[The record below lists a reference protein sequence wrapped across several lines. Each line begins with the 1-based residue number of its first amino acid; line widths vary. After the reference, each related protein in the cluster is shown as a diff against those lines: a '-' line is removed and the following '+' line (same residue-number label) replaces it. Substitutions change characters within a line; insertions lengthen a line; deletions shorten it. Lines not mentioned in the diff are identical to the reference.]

1 MIMNMSEKSMIKQ
14 QKNFMVPIENRIYIC
29 IDLKTFYASV
39 ECVERG
45 LDPMTI
51 NLIVADKE
59 RSEKTICLAVSPAM
73 KALGVRNRCRVFEI
87 PKHIEYITAPP
98 RMKRYIEVS
107 ADIYEIYLKY
117 ISKEDIHVYSIDEV
131 FMDVTD
137 YLSMYQMT
145 ARELGIMIMQ
155 EVYKETKILATCG
168 IGTNLYLAKI
178 ALDITAKHAEDRIG
192 ELDEETY
199 RKTLWNHRPLTDFW
213 RVGPG
218 IAKRLERYGIFTM
231 EGVAHMDEE
240 VLYHDLGVDA
250 ELLIDHAWGREPVTM
265 EDIKNYKAQSR
276 CMTSGQV
283 LMRDYEH
290 EEGKLIVKEMMDLL
304 CLDMV
309 EQGLVT
315 QSVTLHMGYSN
326 ELKIPPV
333 HGTVSFTTQT
343 NSARTIIPQV
353 EALYERLKNPE
364 FPIRRVNICCNR
376 VVEEGYRQYDLFS
389 DPVELERE
397 NRMQKAVIGIKRRFG
412 KNAILKG
419 MNLEEGA
426 MTRERNH
433 QIGGHRSGE

>member
-1 MIMNMSEKSMIKQ
+1 MIKQ

-45 LDPMTI
+45 LDPMTT

-213 RVGPG
+213 RVGLG

>member
-1 MIMNMSEKSMIKQ
+1 MNMGEKSMIKQ

-45 LDPMTI
+45 LDPMTT

-218 IAKRLERYGIFTM
+218 IAKRLEHYGIFTM

>member
-1 MIMNMSEKSMIKQ
+1 ME
-14 QKNFMVPIENRIYIC
+14 ENRSYLC

-45 LDPMTI
+45 LDPMTT
-51 NLIVADKE
+51 NLIVADPD
-59 RSEKTICLAVSPAM
+59 RSEKTICLAVSPAL
-73 KALGVRNRCRVFEI
+73 KAQGVRNRCRVFEI
-87 PKHIEYITAPP
+87 PKHIEYIVAPP

-107 ADIYEIYLKY
+107 ADIYEIYLQY
-117 ISKEDIHVYSIDEV
+117 ISKDDIHVYSIDEV

-137 YLSMYQMT
+137 YLAMYQMS
-145 ARELGIMIMQ
+145 ARELGITIMK
-155 EVYKETKILATCG
+155 EVFDKTGIMATCG

-199 RKTLWNHRPLTDFW
+199 CKTLWNHRPLTDFW

-231 EGVAHMDEE
+231 EGIAHMDEE

-250 ELLIDHAWGREPVTM
+250 ELLIDHAWGKEPVTM
-265 EDIKNYKAQSR
+265 ADIKNYKAQSQ
-276 CMTSGQV
+276 CLTSGQV

-309 EQGLVT
+309 EKGLVT

-326 ELKIPPV
+326 ERHLPSV
-333 HGTVSFTTQT
+333 HGTVSFTTAM
-343 NSARTIIPQV
+343 NSARSILPKI
-353 EALYERLKNPE
+353 EDLYDRLKDPDI
-364 FPIRRVNICCNR
+364 PIRRVNICCNR
-376 VVEEGYRQYDLFS
+376 VVKEGYRQYDLFS
-389 DPVELERE
+389 DPIELERE
-397 NRMQKAVIGIKRRFG
+397 HRMQEAVIGIKRKFG

-426 MTRERNH
+426 MTMERNL
-433 QIGGHRSGE
+433 QIGGHKSGEEA

>member
-1 MIMNMSEKSMIKQ
+1 MIMNMGEKSMIKQ

-45 LDPMTI
+45 LDPMTT

-131 FMDVTD
+131 FMDVTE

-155 EVYKETKILATCG
+155 EVYKETKIMATCG

-199 RKTLWNHRPLTDFW
+199 RRTLWNHRPLTDFW

-231 EGVAHMDEE
+231 EGIAHMDEE

-250 ELLIDHAWGREPVTM
+250 ELLIDHAWGRETVTM
-265 EDIKNYKAQSR
+265 EDIKNYKAQTR

>member
-1 MIMNMSEKSMIKQ
+1 MIKQ
-14 QKNFMVPIENRIYIC
+14 QKNFMVPIENRSYIC

-45 LDPMTI
+45 LDPMTT

-326 ELKIPPV
+326 ELKIPSV

>member
-1 MIMNMSEKSMIKQ
+1 MKEKSMINEQNK
-14 QKNFMVPIENRIYIC
+14 FLAPAENRSYLC

-39 ECVERG
+39 ECVDRG
-45 LDPMTI
+45 LDPMTT
-51 NLIVADKE
+51 NLVVADME
-59 RSEKTICLAVSPAM
+59 RSRKTICLAVSPAM

-87 PKHIEYITAPP
+87 PEHIQYIIAPP
-98 RMKRYIEVS
+98 RMKKYIEVS

-117 ISKEDIHVYSIDEV
+117 ISKDDIHVYSIDEV
-131 FMDVTD
+131 FMDVTE

-145 ARELGIMIMQ
+145 ARELGIVIMQ
-155 EVYKETKILATCG
+155 DVYEKTGILATCG
-168 IGTNLYLAKI
+168 IGTNLYLAKV
-178 ALDITAKHAEDRIG
+178 ALDITAKHAKDRIG
-192 ELDEETY
+192 ELTEEIY
-199 RKTLWNHRPLTDFW
+199 CKTLWNHRPLTDFW

-265 EDIKNYKAQSR
+265 EDIKHYKAQSR
-276 CMTSGQV
+276 CLTGGQV

-309 EQGLVT
+309 EKGLVT
-315 QSVTLHMGYSN
+315 QSITLHMGYSN
-326 ELKIPPV
+326 ALKIPGV
-333 HGTVSFTTQT
+333 HGTISFTSPT
-343 NSARTIIPQV
+343 NSARTIIPQIEV
-353 EALYERLKNPE
+353 LYDRLKDRE
-364 FPIRRVNICCNR
+364 LPIRRVNLCCNR

-397 NRMQKAVIGIKRRFG
+397 HKMQQAVIGIKRKYG

-426 MTRERNH
+426 MTMERNL

>member
-1 MIMNMSEKSMIKQ
+1 MIKQ
-14 QKNFMVPIENRIYIC
+14 QKNFMVPIENRRYIC

-45 LDPMTI
+45 LDPMTT

-87 PKHIEYITAPP
+87 PKHIDYITAPP

-117 ISKEDIHVYSIDEV
+117 ISKEDIHIYSIDEV

>member
-1 MIMNMSEKSMIKQ
+1 MC
-14 QKNFMVPIENRIYIC
+14 ENRSYMC

-39 ECVERG
+39 ECVDRG
-45 LDPMTI
+45 LDPMTT

-59 RSEKTICLAVSPAM
+59 RSDKTICLAVSPAM

-98 RMKRYIEVS
+98 RMKKYIEVS

-117 ISKEDIHVYSIDEV
+117 ISKDDIHVYSIDEV

-137 YLSMYQMT
+137 YLSMYRMS
-145 ARELGIMIMQ
+145 ARELGVTIMNDVFEQ
-155 EVYKETKILATCG
+155 TGILATCG

-178 ALDITAKHAEDRIG
+178 ALDITAKHSEDRIG
-192 ELDEETY
+192 ELTEETY
-199 RKTLWNHRPLTDFW
+199 CETLWKHRPLTDFW
-213 RVGPG
+213 RVGSG
-218 IAKRLERYGIFTM
+218 IAKRLERYGIYTM
-231 EGVAHMDEE
+231 EDVAHADEE
-240 VLYHDLGVDA
+240 ILYHDLGVDA

-265 EDIKNYKAQSR
+265 EDIKNYTSR
-276 CMTSGQV
+276 TRCLTSGQV

-309 EQGLVT
+309 EKGLVT
-315 QSVTLHMGYSN
+315 GSITLHMGYSN
-326 ELKIPPV
+326 ELKVPPV
-333 HGTVSFTTQT
+333 HGTVSFTSAT
-343 NSARTIIPQV
+343 NSARTILPRI
-353 EALYERLKNPE
+353 EDLYDRLKNPSM
-364 FPIRRVNICCNR
+364 PIRRVNICCNR

-397 NRMQKAVIGIKRRFG
+397 HKMQEAVIGIKRKFG

-426 MTRERNH
+426 MTRERNL
-433 QIGGHRSGE
+433 QIGGHRSGEES

>member
-1 MIMNMSEKSMIKQ
+1 MKEKSMINEQNK
-14 QKNFMVPIENRIYIC
+14 FLAPAENRSYLC

-39 ECVERG
+39 ECVDRG
-45 LDPMTI
+45 LDPMTT
-51 NLIVADKE
+51 NLVVADME
-59 RSEKTICLAVSPAM
+59 RSRKTICLAVSPAM

-87 PKHIEYITAPP
+87 PEHIQYITAPP
-98 RMKRYIEVS
+98 RMKKYIEVS

-117 ISKEDIHVYSIDEV
+117 ISKDDIHVYSIDEV
-131 FMDVTD
+131 FMDVTE

-145 ARELGIMIMQ
+145 ARELGIVIMQ
-155 EVYKETKILATCG
+155 DVYEQTGILATCG
-168 IGTNLYLAKI
+168 IGTNLYLAKV
-178 ALDITAKHAEDRIG
+178 ALDIAAKHAKDRIG
-192 ELDEETY
+192 ELTEEIY
-199 RKTLWNHRPLTDFW
+199 CKTLWNHRPLTDFW

-265 EDIKNYKAQSR
+265 EDIKHYKAQSR
-276 CMTSGQV
+276 CLTGGQV

-309 EQGLVT
+309 EKGLVT
-315 QSVTLHMGYSN
+315 QSITLHMGYSN
-326 ELKIPPV
+326 ALKIPGV
-333 HGTVSFTTQT
+333 HGTISFTSPT
-343 NSARTIIPQV
+343 NSARTIIPQIEV
-353 EALYERLKNPE
+353 LYDRLKDRE
-364 FPIRRVNICCNR
+364 LPIRRVNLCCNR

-397 NRMQKAVIGIKRRFG
+397 HKMQQAVIGIKRKYG

-426 MTRERNH
+426 MTMERNL

>member
-1 MIMNMSEKSMIKQ
+1 MNMGEKSMIKH

-45 LDPMTI
+45 LDPMTT

-218 IAKRLERYGIFTM
+218 IARRLERYGIFTM

-265 EDIKNYKAQSR
+265 EDIKNYKAQTR

>member
-1 MIMNMSEKSMIKQ
+1 MKEKSMINEQNK
-14 QKNFMVPIENRIYIC
+14 FLAPAENRSYLC

-39 ECVERG
+39 ECVDRG
-45 LDPMTI
+45 LDPMTT
-51 NLIVADKE
+51 NLVVADME
-59 RSEKTICLAVSPAM
+59 RSRKTICLAVSPAM

-87 PKHIEYITAPP
+87 PEHIQYITAPP
-98 RMKRYIEVS
+98 RMKKYIEVS

-117 ISKEDIHVYSIDEV
+117 ISKDDIHVYSIDEV
-131 FMDVTD
+131 FMDVTE

-145 ARELGIMIMQ
+145 ARELGIVIMQ
-155 EVYKETKILATCG
+155 DVYEKTGILATCG
-168 IGTNLYLAKI
+168 IGTNLYLAKV
-178 ALDITAKHAEDRIG
+178 ALDITAKHAKDRIG
-192 ELDEETY
+192 ELTEEIY
-199 RKTLWNHRPLTDFW
+199 CKTLWNHRPLTDFW

-265 EDIKNYKAQSR
+265 EDIKHYKAQSR
-276 CMTSGQV
+276 CLTGGQV

-309 EQGLVT
+309 EKGLVT
-315 QSVTLHMGYSN
+315 QSITLHMGYSN
-326 ELKIPPV
+326 ALKIPGV
-333 HGTVSFTTQT
+333 HGTISFTSPT
-343 NSARTIIPQV
+343 NSARTIIPQIEV
-353 EALYERLKNPE
+353 LYDRLKDRE
-364 FPIRRVNICCNR
+364 LPIRRVNLCCNR

-397 NRMQKAVIGIKRRFG
+397 HKMQQAVIGIKRKYG

-426 MTRERNH
+426 MTMERNL

>member
-1 MIMNMSEKSMIKQ
+1 MKEKSMINEQNK
-14 QKNFMVPIENRIYIC
+14 FLAPAENRSYLC

-39 ECVERG
+39 ECVDRG
-45 LDPMTI
+45 LDPMTT
-51 NLIVADKE
+51 NLVVADME
-59 RSEKTICLAVSPAM
+59 RSRKTICLAVSPAM

-87 PKHIEYITAPP
+87 PEHIQYITAPP
-98 RMKRYIEVS
+98 RMKKYIEVS

-117 ISKEDIHVYSIDEV
+117 ISKDDIHVYSIDEV
-131 FMDVTD
+131 FMDVTE

-145 ARELGIMIMQ
+145 ARELGIVIMQ
-155 EVYKETKILATCG
+155 DVYEQTGILATCG
-168 IGTNLYLAKI
+168 IGTNLYLAKV
-178 ALDITAKHAEDRIG
+178 ALDITAKRAKDRIG
-192 ELDEETY
+192 ELTEEIY
-199 RKTLWNHRPLTDFW
+199 CKTLWNHRPLTDFW

-265 EDIKNYKAQSR
+265 EDIKHYKAQSR
-276 CMTSGQV
+276 CLTGGQV

-309 EQGLVT
+309 EKGLVT
-315 QSVTLHMGYSN
+315 QSITLHMGYSN
-326 ELKIPPV
+326 ALKIPGV
-333 HGTVSFTTQT
+333 HGTISFTSPT
-343 NSARTIIPQV
+343 NSARTIIPQIEV
-353 EALYERLKNPE
+353 LYDRLKDRE
-364 FPIRRVNICCNR
+364 LPIRRVNLCCNR

-397 NRMQKAVIGIKRRFG
+397 HKMQQAVIGIKRKYG

-426 MTRERNH
+426 MTMERNL

>member
-1 MIMNMSEKSMIKQ
+1 MIKQ
-14 QKNFMVPIENRIYIC
+14 QKNFMVPIENRSYIC

-45 LDPMTI
+45 LDPMTT

-131 FMDVTD
+131 FMDVTE

-218 IAKRLERYGIFTM
+218 IARRLERYGIFTM

-364 FPIRRVNICCNR
+364 IPIRRVNICCNR

>member
-1 MIMNMSEKSMIKQ
+1 MIKQ
-14 QKNFMVPIENRIYIC
+14 QKNFMVPIENRSYIC

-45 LDPMTI
+45 LDPMTT

-218 IAKRLERYGIFTM
+218 IARRLERYGIFTM

-265 EDIKNYKAQSR
+265 EDIKNYKAQTR

-353 EALYERLKNPE
+353 EVLYERLKNPE

>member
-1 MIMNMSEKSMIKQ
+1 MKEKSMINEQNK
-14 QKNFMVPIENRIYIC
+14 FLAPAENRSYLC

-39 ECVERG
+39 ECVDRG
-45 LDPMTI
+45 LDPMTT
-51 NLIVADKE
+51 NLVVADME
-59 RSEKTICLAVSPAM
+59 RSRKTICLAVSPAM

-87 PKHIEYITAPP
+87 PEHIQYITAPP
-98 RMKRYIEVS
+98 RMKKYIEVS

-117 ISKEDIHVYSIDEV
+117 ISKDDIHVYSIDEV
-131 FMDVTD
+131 FMDVTE

-145 ARELGIMIMQ
+145 ARELGIVIMQ
-155 EVYKETKILATCG
+155 DVYEQTGILATCG
-168 IGTNLYLAKI
+168 IGTNLYLAKV
-178 ALDITAKHAEDRIG
+178 ALDIAAKHAKDRIG
-192 ELDEETY
+192 ELTEEIY
-199 RKTLWNHRPLTDFW
+199 CKTLWNHRPLTDFW

-265 EDIKNYKAQSR
+265 EDIKHYKAQSR
-276 CMTSGQV
+276 CLTGGQV

-309 EQGLVT
+309 EKGLVT
-315 QSVTLHMGYSN
+315 QAITLHMGYSN
-326 ELKIPPV
+326 ALKIPGV
-333 HGTVSFTTQT
+333 HGTISFTSPT
-343 NSARTIIPQV
+343 NSARTIIPQIEV
-353 EALYERLKNPE
+353 LYDRLKDRE
-364 FPIRRVNICCNR
+364 LPIRRVNLCCNR

-397 NRMQKAVIGIKRRFG
+397 HKMQQAVIGIKRKYG

-426 MTRERNH
+426 MTMERNL

>member
-1 MIMNMSEKSMIKQ
+1 MIKQ

-45 LDPMTI
+45 LDPMTT

-231 EGVAHMDEE
+231 EGIAHMDEE

-250 ELLIDHAWGREPVTM
+250 VLLIDHAWGREPDTM

>member
-1 MIMNMSEKSMIKQ
+1 MIKQ
-14 QKNFMVPIENRIYIC
+14 QKNFMVPIENRSYIC

-45 LDPMTI
+45 LDPMTT

-131 FMDVTD
+131 FMDVTE

-218 IAKRLERYGIFTM
+218 IARRLERYGIFTM

-343 NSARTIIPQV
+343 NSARTIILQV

-364 FPIRRVNICCNR
+364 IPIRRVNICCNR

>member
-1 MIMNMSEKSMIKQ
+1 MKEKSMINEQNK
-14 QKNFMVPIENRIYIC
+14 FLAPVENRSYLC

-39 ECVERG
+39 ECVDRG
-45 LDPMTI
+45 LDPMTT
-51 NLIVADKE
+51 NLVVADME
-59 RSEKTICLAVSPAM
+59 RSRKTICLAVSPAM

-87 PKHIEYITAPP
+87 PEHIQYITAPP
-98 RMKRYIEVS
+98 RMKKYIEVS

-117 ISKEDIHVYSIDEV
+117 ISKDDIHVYSIDEV
-131 FMDVTD
+131 FMDVTE

-145 ARELGIMIMQ
+145 ARELGIVIMQ
-155 EVYKETKILATCG
+155 DVYEKTGILATCG
-168 IGTNLYLAKI
+168 IGTNLYLAKV
-178 ALDITAKHAEDRIG
+178 ALDITAKHAKDRIG
-192 ELDEETY
+192 ELTEEIY
-199 RKTLWNHRPLTDFW
+199 CKTLWNHRPLTDFW

-265 EDIKNYKAQSR
+265 EDIKHYKAQSR
-276 CMTSGQV
+276 CLTGGQV

-309 EQGLVT
+309 EKGLVT
-315 QSVTLHMGYSN
+315 QSITLHMGYSN
-326 ELKIPPV
+326 ALKVPGV
-333 HGTVSFTTQT
+333 HGTISFTSPT
-343 NSARTIIPQV
+343 NSARTIIPQIEV
-353 EALYERLKNPE
+353 LYDRLKDRE
-364 FPIRRVNICCNR
+364 LPIRRVNLCCNR

-397 NRMQKAVIGIKRRFG
+397 HKMQQAVIGIKRKYG

-426 MTRERNH
+426 MTMERNL

>member
-1 MIMNMSEKSMIKQ
+1 MNMGEKSMIKQ
-14 QKNFMVPIENRIYIC
+14 QKNFMVPIENRSYIC

-45 LDPMTI
+45 LDPMTT

-250 ELLIDHAWGREPVTM
+250 ELLIDHAWGRETVTM

-364 FPIRRVNICCNR
+364 FSIRRVNICCNR